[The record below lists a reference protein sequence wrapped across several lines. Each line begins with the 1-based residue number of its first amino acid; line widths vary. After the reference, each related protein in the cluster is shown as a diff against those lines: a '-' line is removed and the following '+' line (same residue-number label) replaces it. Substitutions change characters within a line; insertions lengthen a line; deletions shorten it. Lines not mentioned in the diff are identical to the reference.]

1 MIAIDTSDPSVL
13 WRVSLGDLP
22 PSIATTTDGTRAN
35 VVAHDHFWV
44 LDTRSGTMK
53 VQKANM
59 PSSITYNSGSDY
71 QQVAVSGSDD
81 LVVATS
87 ISGDFVVLNASAF

>member
-1 MIAIDTSDPSVL
+1 
-13 WRVSLGDLP
+13 
-22 PSIATTTDGTRAN
+22 
-35 VVAHDHFWV
+35 
-44 LDTRSGTMK
+44 MK